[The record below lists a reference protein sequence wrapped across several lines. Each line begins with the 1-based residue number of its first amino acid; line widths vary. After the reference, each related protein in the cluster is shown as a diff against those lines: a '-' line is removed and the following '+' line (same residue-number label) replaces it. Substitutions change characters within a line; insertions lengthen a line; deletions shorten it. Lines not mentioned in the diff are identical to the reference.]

1 MATFRV
7 EKHVRIQTWRKEVIF
22 VEAESVDSIKDN
34 LEELLKE
41 KEEVFQVEYDVIHD
55 LNQDL
60 TEEENGGDRVVEW
73 LIDDILVQ
81 DKS

>member
-81 DKS
+81 DLS